1 MKKKVVSVLLAA
13 AMTTTL
19 VAGCGSTGAADTAAD
34 TSAEETTKSTDDT
47 AADEADA
54 EETAN
59 AGATYKVAVVKQ
71 MDHASLDEIAD
82 AIVAELDKLAEE
94 NGITIDYGQVYSG
107 QGDQSILMQIGDQAI
122 SDGVDAIIPIATLA
136 AQVMTSCAEETKTP
150 VVFAAISDPEEAD
163 LVGIDYVTGTSDAL
177 NTDFILDMMLAQNP
191 DVQKVGLLYSQSEAN
206 STKPI
211 ADAKAYLDEKGI
223 AYEEKTANTNDE
235 VITAASAL
243 IADDVDA
250 VFTPTDNV
258 IMAAELAIYENLA
271 EAGIPHYTGADSF
284 VRNGAFAT
292 CGVNYTDL
300 GHQTADL
307 AYDAMTKGMDDLE
320 DYYLMDGGIITVNTE
335 TAAALGIDYSVF
347 NDMGEVVEVTTTE
360 E

>member
-19 VAGCGSTGAADTAAD
+19 VAGCGSTGAADTVAD
-34 TSAEETTKSTDDT
+34 TSAEETTESTDDT
-47 AADEADA
+47 EADA

-71 MDHASLDEIAD
+71 MDHASLDEIANAVEEELD
-82 AIVAELDKLAEE
+82 AIAAK
-94 NGITIDYGQVYSG
+94 NGVTIEYETYSG
-107 QGDQSILMQIGDQAI
+107 QGDQSTLTQIGTQAVA
-122 SDGVDAIIPIATLA
+122 DGVDAIIPIATLA
-136 AQVMTSCAEETKTP
+136 AQVMATCAEDTQTP
-150 VVFAAISDPEEAD
+150 VVYAAISDPEAAE
-163 LVGIDYVTGTSDAL
+163 LTGIDYVTGTSDAL
-177 NTDFILDMMLAQNP
+177 NTTFIMDMMLAQNP